1 MDQQGKH
8 CRELGGTDTLDDD
21 FSITGVIL
29 P

>member
-1 MDQQGKH
+1 MDRQVKL

-21 FSITGVIL
+21 FSITEVIL